1 MIKYFNP
8 LKESFLA
15 IFLLVFAIIFAVG
28 GYSYA
33 VGNGIKLWVATIL
46 TSLFPYFFISA
57 FLSSLS
63 ITGKLSLR
71 LSPLTKKLFNANG
84 LTGYAFIMSI
94 LSGYP
99 TGAKTVSDLKER
111 GLISDIEAI
120 RASAFCS
127 TSSPMFMFGSV
138 GCIMFCSQKFGIALF
153 LTHIISAFTCAV
165 IFSFYKRREKA
176 TESKTVFVTSDSI
189 IYDSTYSAVISV
201 LIVGGL
207 ITIFYVLI
215 EILSSLGFLNPI
227 INFINIFV
235 KNENISSGIVY
246 GLLENTRGLQEISKT
261 QINALSFC
269 TSCLLCGFGGISI
282 IAQSIAYL
290 KKAKI
295 KIAPF
300 LVAKI
305 LHAILNVLFG
315 FVFYLIFF

>member
-99 TGAKTVSDLKER
+99 TGAKTVADLKEK

-127 TSSPMFMFGSV
+127 TSSPMFIFGSV

-153 LTHIISAFTCAV
+153 LTHILSAFTCGV
-165 IFSFYKRREKA
+165 IFSFYKRR
-176 TESKTVFVTSDSI
+176 
-189 IYDSTYSAVISV
+189 
-201 LIVGGL
+201 
-207 ITIFYVLI
+207 
-215 EILSSLGFLNPI
+215 
-227 INFINIFV
+227 
-235 KNENISSGIVY
+235 
-246 GLLENTRGLQEISKT
+246 
-261 QINALSFC
+261 
-269 TSCLLCGFGGISI
+269 
-282 IAQSIAYL
+282 
-290 KKAKI
+290 
-295 KIAPF
+295 
-300 LVAKI
+300 
-305 LHAILNVLFG
+305 
-315 FVFYLIFF
+315 